1 VQEIREDVVDVL
13 GDFAP
18 SHQAVKN
25 LSRDFRLVEKKTVFC
40 KVYPQKN
47 FGVSFVTFYFVS
59 VG

>member
-25 LSRDFRLVEKKTVFC
+25 LSRDFRLGEKKTVFVRC
-40 KVYPQKN
+40 THKKKSELALSH
-47 FGVSFVTFYFVS
+47 FIS
-59 VG
+59 